1 MALVRPLVRVNTHVV
16 FQITR
21 LTKSFIAHI
30 TLVRFLVRVN
40 MAKLDGLTN
49 IFSHT
54 SHSCCCVLFLFVPFF
69 LKVVSSFRIWWF
81 ASLKSSSSSGI
92 LKHNTKFGSSFSPF
106 KTVLAF
112 TALFGRGF
120 FRLLVSSSFLESLAK
135 KKRFFRKSM
144 VYWEEKKLR
153 RFSGTKRKKRFFV
166 WPKLFRFA
174 TIKFYPYLSFSRVFS
189 LRTN

>member
-69 LKVVSSFRIWWF
+69 LKVVSSFCIWWWF

-92 LKHNTKFGSSFSPF
+92 LEHDTKGSSFSPF

-112 TALFGRGF
+112 TALFGCGF
-120 FRLLVSSSFLESLAK
+120 FLRPMLLLFLESLAE
-135 KKRFFRKSM
+135 KKRFFLASI
-144 VYWEEKKLR
+144 VYREKKNWDV
-153 RFSGTKRKKRFFV
+153 FQEWSFF
-166 WPKLFRFA
+166 W
-174 TIKFYPYLSFSRVFS
+174 SFDLLTDQNV
-189 LRTN
+189 LLCNN

>member
-144 VYWEEKKLR
+144 VYWEKKKIETFFRNEEKETFLR
-153 RFSGTKRKKRFFV
+153 LTKTV
-166 WPKLFRFA
+166 
-174 TIKFYPYLSFSRVFS
+174 S
-189 LRTN
+189 LCNN